1 MKQNYIYMTKYYLRH
16 LKHIINFIQYN
27 IIYIKR
33 ADLVGKSVTTPKTP
47 LDYATD
53 TSASSNTDNF
63 GSASLLVN
71 RAYSI
76 VLPRQWFLDDLEF
89 WYIGMKRIFDYHSPQ
104 C

>member
-1 MKQNYIYMTKYYLRH
+1 MTKYYFRH
-16 LKHIINFIQYN
+16 LKHIINCIQYN

-33 ADLVGKSVTTPKTP
+33 ADTTPKTP

-89 WYIGMKRIFDYHSPQ
+89 WYIGLKRIFDYHSPR